1 MLISDL
7 PARVDGLPVRLL
19 GRRGREQPRGDQ
31 QDGERRTAP
40 AVAKSLSAFGVLHP
54 SSSPASH
61 VTVDCERLQYS
72 TALAGRRG
80 VVNSLW
86 QSLTEL

>member
-1 MLISDL
+1 
-7 PARVDGLPVRLL
+7 
-19 GRRGREQPRGDQ
+19 
-31 QDGERRTAP
+31 
-40 AVAKSLSAFGVLHP
+40 VAKSLSAFGVLHP